1 MNFPIKQINDFFNS
15 IDTFEGITSLWGD
28 FGVGK
33 TTLSLQTAY
42 NNALSGSKVIYIY
55 SKPNFP
61 YNKIDSVIEND
72 INEVLN
78 NILFSKPITFED
90 LYSLV
95 FNLEFIIID
104 DLKNSDRTFNL
115 VIIDSI
121 TDLYGLELQRDKK
134 GKNFILNYKLNQ
146 MLANLTFL
154 NKKYHVD
161 VLIVN
166 ELSRKTQRGQ
176 TYEVE
181 RGGNVMEY
189 WVNHSIKI
197 ERTDKLNHRK
207 FFLMKGKS
215 NNSLVIYTIL
225 NKHGFE
231 EDPK

>member
-1 MNFPIKQINDFFNS
+1 MNFPIKQINDFFNF

-42 NNALSGSKVIYIY
+42 NNALSGSKAIYIY

-61 YNKIDSVIEND
+61 YNIIDSVIEND
-72 INEVLN
+72 LNEVLD

-90 LYSLV
+90 LYNLV

-104 DLKNSDRTFNL
+104 DLKNSDCPFNL
-115 VIIDSI
+115 IIVDSI
-121 TDLYGLELQRDKK
+121 TDLYGLDLQQDKK
-134 GKNFILNYKLNQ
+134 GKNFLLNYKLNQ

-154 NKKYHVD
+154 NKKYHID

-166 ELSRKTQRGQ
+166 ELGRKTQEGQ
-176 TYEVE
+176 TYDVE

-189 WVNHSIKI
+189 WVKNSIKI

-207 FFLMKGKS
+207 FFLMKGESS
-215 NNSLVIYTIL
+215 NSIEFYSIL

-231 EDPK
+231 EE

>member
-1 MNFPIKQINDFFNS
+1 MDFPIKQIDDFFNS

-42 NNALSGSKVIYIY
+42 NNALSGSKVIYMY

-61 YNKIDSVIEND
+61 YNKIDSVIEKDLDD
-72 INEVLN
+72 ILN
-78 NILFSKPITFED
+78 NILFSKAITFEA
-90 LYSLV
+90 LFNLV

-104 DLKNSDRTFNL
+104 DLKNGDRTYNL
-115 VIIDSI
+115 IIIDSI
-121 TDLYGLELQRDKK
+121 TDLYGLELQQDKK

-146 MLANLTFL
+146 MLANLAFL

-166 ELSRKTQRGQ
+166 ELSRKTQEGQ
-176 TYEVE
+176 TYEVA
-181 RGGNVMEY
+181 RGGKVMEY
-189 WVNHSIKI
+189 WVKNSIKI

-215 NNSLVIYTIL
+215 NNSLVFYIRL
-225 NKHGFE
+225 NKQGFE
-231 EDPK
+231 EDLK

>member
-1 MNFPIKQINDFFNS
+1 MDFPIKQIDDFFNS

-42 NNALSGSKVIYIY
+42 INALSGSKVIYIY

-61 YNKIDSVIEND
+61 YNKIDSVIEKNLD
-72 INEVLN
+72 EVLD
-78 NILFSKPITFED
+78 NILFSKAITFEV
-90 LYSLV
+90 LLNLV

-104 DLKNSDRTFNL
+104 DLKNGDRTFNL
-115 VIIDSI
+115 VVIDSI
-121 TDLYGLELQRDKK
+121 TDLYGLELQQDKK

-166 ELSRKTQRGQ
+166 ELSRKTQEGQ

-181 RGGNVMEY
+181 RGGKVMEY
-189 WVNHSIKI
+189 WVKNSIKI

-215 NNSLVIYTIL
+215 NNSLVFYTRL
-225 NKHGFE
+225 NKQGFE
-231 EDPK
+231 EDLK

>member
-1 MNFPIKQINDFFNS
+1 MKFPLTKVNEFFKPT
-15 IDTFEGITSLWGD
+15 DTKEGITSLWGQ

-33 TTLSLQTAY
+33 TTLALQTAY

-61 YNKIDSVIEND
+61 YIKIDSVIEND
-72 INEVLN
+72 LNEVLN

-90 LYSLV
+90 LYKLV
-95 FNLEFIIID
+95 FILEFIIID
-104 DLKNSDRTFNL
+104 DLKNGYRTFNL

-146 MLANLTFL
+146 MLASLTFL
-154 NKKYHVD
+154 NKKYHID

-166 ELSRKTQRGQ
+166 ELSRKTQEGQ

-189 WVNHSIKI
+189 WVKRSIKI

-215 NNSLVIYTIL
+215 NNSLVFYSIL
-225 NKHGFE
+225 NKQGFE
-231 EDPK
+231 EK

>member
-15 IDTFEGITSLWGD
+15 LDTFEGITSLWGD

-42 NNALSGSKVIYIY
+42 KYALSGFKVIYIY

-61 YNKIDSVIEND
+61 YIKIKSVIENNL
-72 INEVLN
+72 NEVLN
-78 NILFSKPITFED
+78 NILFAKPITFED
-90 LYSLV
+90 LYNLV
-95 FNLEFIIID
+95 FNLEFVIIN
-104 DLKNSDRTFNL
+104 DLKIGASTSNL

-121 TDLYGLELQRDKK
+121 TDLYGLDLQQDKK

-146 MLANLTFL
+146 ILANLAFL
-154 NKKYHVD
+154 NEKYHID

-166 ELSRKTQRGQ
+166 ELSRKTQKGQ

-189 WVNHSIKI
+189 WVKNCIKI

-207 FFLMKGKS
+207 FFLIKGKS
-215 NNSLVIYTIL
+215 KNSLVFYSIL
-225 NKHGFE
+225 NKQGFE
-231 EDPK
+231 EE

>member
-1 MNFPIKQINDFFNS
+1 MNFPIKQINDFFKS
-15 IDTFEGITSLWGD
+15 SGTFEGLTSLWGD

-42 NNALSGSKVIYIY
+42 NNALSGFKVIFIY

-72 INEVLN
+72 LNEVLN

-90 LYSLV
+90 LFHLV

-104 DLKNSDRTFNL
+104 DLKKGDRTPNL
-115 VIIDSI
+115 IIIDSI
-121 TDLYGLELQRDKK
+121 TDLYGLELQQDKK
-134 GKNFILNYKLNQ
+134 GKNYILNYKLNQ

-154 NKKYHVD
+154 NEKYHVD

-166 ELSRKTQRGQ
+166 ELSRKTLEGQ

-181 RGGNVMEY
+181 RGGNVMKY
-189 WVNHSIKI
+189 WVKNSIKI
-197 ERTDKLNHRK
+197 ERTDKLNRRK
-207 FFLMKGKS
+207 FFLMKGKNKS
-215 NNSLVIYTIL
+215 SLVFYSIL
-225 NKHGFE
+225 NKQGFE
-231 EDPK
+231 EE